1 MSLSKQCK
9 RCKEIKPLEELVK
22 NKGTRDGRGN
32 RCKLCE
38 NLIRK
43 EQYYVNHELKLQKAQ
58 EYRDK
63 NRDKLNKSNRAYKAR
78 NREKLNAW
86 EKEWRKNNPEKSKE
100 RAKKYYDSHPN
111 WKKEYYAKNKKYL
124 IERVIK
130 WQKENK
136 EKYYER
142 LHKWKLKNWDKYI
155 QGEIARS
162 KKARENLSDSYV
174 VACMRS
180 KNGTGELRMNDV
192 PKELIEAK
200 RMHLLI
206 KREIKKLNKGEEL

>member
-1 MSLSKQCK
+1 MDCLT
-9 RCKEIKPLEELVK
+9 LE
-22 NKGTRDGRGN
+22 
-32 RCKLCE
+32 
-38 NLIRK
+38 
-43 EQYYVNHELKLQKAQ
+43 
-58 EYRDK
+58 
-63 NRDKLNKSNRAYKAR
+63 
-78 NREKLNAW
+78 
-86 EKEWRKNNPEKSKE
+86 
-100 RAKKYYDSHPN
+100 
-111 WKKEYYAKNKKYL
+111 EYYAKNKKYL

-206 KREIKKLNKGEEL
+206 KRDVKKLNKGEEL